1 MDYQPLTP
9 PSGQQSNSAP
19 TLASMPDLAKNLSSL
34 KPQAPSGGSRGPG
47 PIMLVLVIIFGIGTL
62 VFAMLTLAESSK
74 ATNATNILD
83 HDISVAA
90 TNAAAEQKKTDIKN
104 ETAANESPFRAYT
117 APLADGAFVINF
129 PKDWSGW
136 VDQESSGTKVD
147 LILNPNFVQTDNG
160 TPDLAACTVQLVDQR
175 STDYMS
181 GYSGNVQSGQLQQ
194 KSITVSGI
202 SGFDLTGNFGDQR
215 TTRMVIVPV
224 RDQVIVFTNENGSYG
239 QEFSEILAQ
248 AKINP

>member
-1 MDYQPLTP
+1 M
-9 PSGQQSNSAP
+9 PSG
-19 TLASMPDLAKNLSSL
+19 
-34 KPQAPSGGSRGPG
+34 GGSRGGG
-47 PIMLVLVIIFGIGTL
+47 PIMLILVVLFGLGTL
-62 VFAMLTLAESSK
+62 IFALLMLAEAGK
-74 ATNATNILD
+74 ATSATNILD
-83 HDISVAA
+83 HDVNVAA

-117 APLADGAFVINF
+117 APLSDGSFVINF

-136 VDQESSGTKVD
+136 VDQEASGTKVD
-147 LILNPNFVQTDNG
+147 LILNPNFVQIDNG
-160 TPDLAACTVQLVDQR
+160 TPDLSACTVQLIDQS
-175 STDYMS
+175 STDYMG
-181 GYSGNVQSGQLQQ
+181 GYSGNVQSGSLQQ
-194 KSITVSGI
+194 KSITVAGI
-202 SGFDLTGNFGDQR
+202 SAFDLTGNFGDQR